1 MAILLPV
8 LVKEKEVFGS
18 PEINFLFLRVLSW
31 RSNLRESGHWGYFE
45 KLKVS
50 GNKVKHSL
58 INLSK
63 LHFSLLEVTEYMANK
78 ICSVF
83 FISIFHFTPNFG
95 KIQLGLDIVDG
106 CMV

>member
-50 GNKVKHSL
+50 GKRVKHSL

-63 LHFSLLEVTEYMANK
+63 VHFSLFSITELIPKRIRLVILAFLYNSSSRDFAL
-78 ICSVF
+78 F
-83 FISIFHFTPNFG
+83 
-95 KIQLGLDIVDG
+95 DIVFLF
-106 CMV
+106 